1 MKILQIIKRSCD
13 MKLKKTLAFWK
24 KTWVIFLNLQTDRCV
39 YVDKHVEKWEFHI
52 KNDMESIKT
61 ESKMWITFQQEK
73 KWNRTSQYP
82 VDKYYVN
89 TRGSYRSNYRNN
101 YKKKKYFYIIA
112 TTSRNGEII
121 LKECP

>member
-1 MKILQIIKRSCD
+1 MIFR
-13 MKLKKTLAFWK
+13 KTE
-24 KTWVIFLNLQTDRCV
+24 TDRCV

-73 KWNRTSQYP
+73 KWNRTGQYP

-101 YKKKKYFYIIA
+101 YKKKKYFYINT